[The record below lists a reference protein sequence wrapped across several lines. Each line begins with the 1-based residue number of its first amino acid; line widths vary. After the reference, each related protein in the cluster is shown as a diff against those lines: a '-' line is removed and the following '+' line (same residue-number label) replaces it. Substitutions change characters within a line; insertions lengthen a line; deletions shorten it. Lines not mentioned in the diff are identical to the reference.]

1 MKKSTENKNQKTLNK
16 ADLVSSL
23 SDLSG
28 LSKADSTLA
37 LEGLTESIKKG
48 LKDGKDIRIHGLGT
62 FHVAKR
68 EARTGRNPRT
78 GLAIKIAASKLPR
91 FRASKMLKEAIS

>member
-16 ADLVSSL
+16 ADLASSI

-28 LSKADSTLA
+28 LSKADSILA
-37 LEGLTESIKKG
+37 LEGLTESIKNG
-48 LKDGKDIRIHGLGT
+48 LKDGKDIRIHWLGT
-62 FHVAKR
+62 FSVAKR
-68 EARTGRNPRT
+68 EERTGRNPRT

-91 FRASKMLKEAIS
+91 FRASKTLKEAIA

>member
-1 MKKSTENKNQKTLNK
+1 MKKSAEKKNQKTLNK
-16 ADLVSSL
+16 ADLVSSI

-37 LEGLTESIKKG
+37 LEGLTESIKKW

-62 FHVAKR
+62 FLVAKR
-68 EARTGRNPRT
+68 AARMGRNPRT
-78 GLAIKIAASKLPR
+78 GIEIKIAASKLPR
-91 FRASKMLKEAIS
+91 FRASKILKEAIA

>member
-16 ADLVSSL
+16 AGLVSSI

-28 LSKADSTLA
+28 LSKADSILA

-68 EARTGRNPRT
+68 AARMGRNPRT
-78 GLAIKIAASKLPR
+78 GIEIKIAASKLPR
-91 FRASKMLKEAIS
+91 FRASNILKEAIA

>member
-48 LKDGKDIRIHGLGT
+48 LKDGTDIRIHGLGT
-62 FHVAKR
+62 FSVAKR
-68 EARTGRNPRT
+68 EARMGRNPRT
-78 GLAIKIAASKLPR
+78 GLEIKIAASKLPG
-91 FRASKMLKEAIS
+91 FRASKTFKEGIV